1 MQTAPPSVP
10 ADGVPE
16 KAPTPARAQGPSALR
31 SLWHVMRANPLTFAG
46 FALVILICG
55 TAVLVEIVPPLTH
68 LLLGHSLSVVPYALT
83 PGVPPYNSPPTLA
96 HPFGTDPL
104 GLDMLSLVMTALPLD
119 LAVGLSITAVALGI
133 GTLLGLYAGYWDEPR
148 TLGGAIATVILR
160 VTDIFLAFPS
170 LLLALAIAV
179 TLGRGIA
186 PTFIAITITWWPYY
200 VRVVRGEV
208 LSIKHQPYVMAARA
222 AGVTNVRILGRH
234 ILRNILEPLVVYYTL
249 DVGTVIVTFSTISFI
264 GIALPPTTPE
274 WGSMISQYQAC
285 CLPGDWWT
293 VAAPGVAI
301 FVTVLAFSLLGDG
314 LRDFLDPRSRKALA
328 GAQASP
334 GTVPAGGSDT

>member
-1 MQTAPPSVP
+1 MPTGTTARKR
-10 ADGVPE
+10 GVVWSSFV
-16 KAPTPARAQGPSALR
+16 T
-31 SLWHVMRANPLTFAG
+31 LWKVMRSNPLTFVG

-55 TAVLVEIVPPLTH
+55 TAVLVQFVPPLTH
-68 LLLGHSLSVVPYALT
+68 LLLGHSYSVIPYPLT
-83 PGVPPYNSPPTLA
+83 PGTPPYNSPPTWT
-96 HPFGTDPL
+96 HPLGTDPI

-119 LAVGLSITAVALGI
+119 LAIGLAITAVALAI
-133 GTLLGLYAGYWDEPR
+133 GTTLGLYAGFWDEPG
-148 TLGGAIATVILR
+148 TLGGIISTIILR

-179 TLGRGIA
+179 TLGRGLT

-208 LSIKHQPYVMAARA
+208 LAIKHRPYVTAARA
-222 AGVTNVRILGRH
+222 AGVTNLRILGRH
-234 ILRNILEPLVVYYTL
+234 ILRNVLEPLVVYYTL

-274 WGSMISQYQAC
+274 WGSLINQYQAC

-293 VAAPGVAI
+293 VAAPGLAI

-314 LRDFLDPRSRKALA
+314 LRDFLDPRSRKALT

-334 GTVPAGGSDT
+334 GTLPTGGAES